1 MRSANTT
8 ITMLLALTLSAGSIV
23 SAAPRRRAVAPVPDE
38 LTITFVSRAGLLDL
52 GTVTHTGRYAERGR
66 TVRSETV
73 TMRVDRRGGSRGT
86 ASLRAYLAAPDAR
99 CTIRID
105 GQLVGAVPIV
115 IDPQIPIGAVTSH
128 RIDIEVPVTAAAGPL
143 ATTIGWEASTN

>member
-1 MRSANTT
+1 MRHT
-8 ITMLLALTLSAGSIV
+8 ITMLLALTLSAGSIA
-23 SAAPRRRAVAPVPDE
+23 SAAPRRRAVAPVSDE

-52 GTVTHTGRYAERGR
+52 GTVAHTGRFAERGQ
-66 TVRSETV
+66 TVRSETI
-73 TMRVDRRGGSRGT
+73 TMRVDRRGGSRGS

-105 GQLVGAVPIV
+105 GQLMGAVPIV